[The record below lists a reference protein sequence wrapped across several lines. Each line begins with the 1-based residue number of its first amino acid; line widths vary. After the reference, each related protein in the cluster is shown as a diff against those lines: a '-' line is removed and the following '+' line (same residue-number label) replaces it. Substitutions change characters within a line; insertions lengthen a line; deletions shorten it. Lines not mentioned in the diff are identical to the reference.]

1 MDGSPG
7 NPEAE
12 ISGVS
17 DWRSLRVFARTP
29 QYVLKALDESASA
42 RCTSEEVKA
51 RLETVFGILDL
62 VMGVQERT
70 ADALMRESENIASL
84 VKNNTEIVSVLTQH
98 QAQMY
103 YASPIEDPQ
112 KRTRMEGYQ

>member
-1 MDGSPG
+1 M
-7 NPEAE
+7 
-12 ISGVS
+12 
-17 DWRSLRVFARTP
+17 FARTP

-62 VMGVQERT
+62 VTRVQERT